1 LQKRWQEGRGPVEMD
16 LSGRLLLI
24 VAAVVFS
31 MTVFWVYRSM
41 DSIKGSSI
49 QTTSERNLPIFE
61 PDDEELTPNRSE
73 ANVPKPML
81 LTTPTQAPSSEPA
94 EIAADPQVSEA
105 GEFASRKPSA
115 EGANKPSEAIEK
127 DSPLSDRFGSST
139 SLAESNL
146 LQTKAPLSGTASL
159 ESPSLVDAPALYQGL
174 AQPTAEP
181 YTDETL
187 LPVSSQTVPS
197 ETPVSTEDTSP
208 QPPEPVTDTGT
219 STLPPEPSG
228 ETMSPSYLPA
238 ASPLVPEDKADLTA
252 DPG

>member
-1 LQKRWQEGRGPVEMD
+1 MD

-31 MTVFWVYRSM
+31 MAVFWVYRSM
-41 DSIKGSSI
+41 DSITGSSI

-61 PDDEELTPNRSE
+61 SDDEEPTPNRSE

-81 LTTPTQAPSSEPA
+81 VTAPTQAPSSEPA

-127 DSPLSDRFGSST
+127 DSPLSGRFGSST
-139 SLAESNL
+139 SLPAESNL
-146 LQTKAPLSGTASL
+146 PQTKAPLSGTASL
-159 ESPSLVDAPALYQGL
+159 ESPSLVDAPALSQGL

-187 LPVSSQTVPS
+187 LPVSSQTLPS
-197 ETPVSTEDTSP
+197 DTPTSSEDTSL
-208 QPPEPVTDTGT
+208 QPPEPVTDMGT
-219 STLPPEPSG
+219 STLPPDPSG
-228 ETMSPSYLPA
+228 ETISPSYLPS
-238 ASPLVPEDKADLTA
+238 ASPPVPEDKADLTA
-252 DPG
+252 YPG

>member
-1 LQKRWQEGRGPVEMD
+1 MD

-41 DSIKGSSI
+41 DSITGSSI

-81 LTTPTQAPSSEPA
+81 VTAPTQAPSSEPA

-127 DSPLSDRFGSST
+127 NSPLSGRFGSST

-146 LQTKAPLSGTASL
+146 PQTKAPLSGTASL
-159 ESPSLVDAPALYQGL
+159 ESPSLVDAPALSQGL

-197 ETPVSTEDTSP
+197 DTPTSTEDTSP

-228 ETMSPSYLPA
+228 ETISPSYLPA
-238 ASPLVPEDKADLTA
+238 ALPSVPEDKADFTA

>member
-1 LQKRWQEGRGPVEMD
+1 MD

-31 MTVFWVYRSM
+31 MAVFWVYRSM
-41 DSIKGSSI
+41 DSITGSSI

-61 PDDEELTPNRSE
+61 SDDEEPTPNRSE

-81 LTTPTQAPSSEPA
+81 VPAPTQAPSSEPA

-127 DSPLSDRFGSST
+127 DSPLSGRFGSST
-139 SLAESNL
+139 SLPAESNL
-146 LQTKAPLSGTASL
+146 PQTKAPLSGTASL
-159 ESPSLVDAPALYQGL
+159 ESPSLVDAPALSQGL

-187 LPVSSQTVPS
+187 LPVSSQTVPFD
-197 ETPVSTEDTSP
+197 TPTSSEDTSLQP
-208 QPPEPVTDTGT
+208 PPEPVTDMGT

-228 ETMSPSYLPA
+228 ETISPSYLPS
-238 ASPLVPEDKADLTA
+238 ASPPVPEDKADLTA
-252 DPG
+252 YPG